1 MNAARTPVFTGGCQ
15 CGAVRFA
22 VFAQPVRIGLCH
34 CRMCQKA
41 VGGPF
46 ISLADVRHEDFAWTR
61 GKPAAF
67 RSSTIAERDFCAACG
82 TPLSYRQ
89 IGGPNIELTTG
100 SFDQPQH
107 VAPTYATGC
116 ESQLQWTHSIG
127 ELPHRTT
134 EQASN
139 AEALKRIVSHQH
151 PDHET

>member
-1 MNAARTPVFTGGCQ
+1 
-15 CGAVRFA
+15 
-22 VFAQPVRIGLCH
+22 
-34 CRMCQKA
+34 MCQKA

-67 RSSTIAERDFCAACG
+67 RSSTIAERDYCSACG

-89 IGGPNIELTTG
+89 MGGPNIELTTG
-100 SFDQPQH
+100 SFDHPEQ
-107 VAPTYATGC
+107 VVPTYATGR
-116 ESQLQWTHSIG
+116 ESQLPWTHSIG
-127 ELPHRTT
+127 QLPHRTT

-139 AEALKRIVSHQH
+139 SEALKRIVSHQH